1 MYNLASTAKQSVL
14 DLINQSNGTEFTLTD
29 VALAAPADVS
39 ATGFVAQLSTTNSV
53 VRMSD
58 ASDNTDYVDIGYHRL
73 DAETAFGETPTVGV
87 VLANSSNSDV
97 IGAVLTHM
105 VKVWGMPMDAGTY
118 TATRNGGTVTVAF
131 NSHHVVRSTVDI
143 TLKELIAIGTIINTK
158 STSDHFTSEDKS
170 SASTSA
176 EALLALINQVNGT
189 TLTFSDVSF
198 SKPSA
203 IGGAPTPHDSV
214 TITGLEA
221 AGYGDKT
228 SFNYDRL
235 NIEDLSP
242 NGVDL
247 EDFAS
252 FTAFYNAVTSAYM
265 AGILT
270 QLYGVPVLASELKV
284 RSQSNNGDNFTAK
297 VSIVDNYILRS
308 SAGITVTSKKTTS

>member
-1 MYNLASTAKQSVL
+1 MYNLASTAKQSLL
-14 DLINQSNGTEFTLTD
+14 DLINESNGLSLTLSD
-29 VALAAPADVS
+29 VSVAAPTDVS
-39 ATGFVAQLSTTNSV
+39 ASDFVAKMSTTNSV
-53 VRMSD
+53 VRLTVVDDGS
-58 ASDNTDYVDIGYHRL
+58 DYVDIGYHRL

-87 VLANSSNSDV
+87 VLANNSNSN
-97 IGAVLTHM
+97 IISTVLTHI
-105 VKVWGMPMDAGTY
+105 KNVWGMPMDAGTY
-118 TATRNGGTVTVAF
+118 TATRNDGVVRVVF
-131 NSHHVVRSTVDI
+131 NTHHVLRNAVDI
-143 TLKELIAIGTIINTK
+143 TLKELIAIGTIIKQT

-176 EALLALINQVNGT
+176 ETLLALINQVNST

-203 IGGAPTPHDSV
+203 IAGAPTPHDSV
-214 TITGLEA
+214 TITGLESG
-221 AGYGDKT
+221 GYGDKT

-242 NGVDL
+242 NGVEL

-252 FTAFYNAVTSAYM
+252 FTAFYNGVTPAYM

-284 RSQSNNGDNFTAK
+284 RSQSNNGDNFTAS

-308 SAGITVTSKKTTS
+308 AGGITVTSKKTTT